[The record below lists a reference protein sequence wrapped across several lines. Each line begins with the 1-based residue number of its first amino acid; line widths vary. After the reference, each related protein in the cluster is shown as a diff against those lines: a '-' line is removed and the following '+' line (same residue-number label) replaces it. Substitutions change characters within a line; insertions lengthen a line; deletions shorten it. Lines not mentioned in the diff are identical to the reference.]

1 MDSPDQSENLKYLR
15 TQICCIM
22 IEVNC
27 HEEVYLLWLYD
38 ANGYKDAI
46 GVPATNDHKIT
57 KSKVKLNYSLISPPP
72 LKTRNLPYMERT
84 NRGHT

>member
-1 MDSPDQSENLKYLR
+1 
-15 TQICCIM
+15 M

-57 KSKVKLNYSLISPPP
+57 KSKVKLNYSLISPSSHPP
-72 LKTRNLPYMERT
+72 KNQEPPVHGKNKQRAHITM
-84 NRGHT
+84 